1 LDTRLDLDQVRF
13 PDKQLKKCFLD
24 RKLNNLTNLRMLEAR
39 ILVLI
44 LDLAVRILVLQVR
57 YNSFLRLFLIKY
69 VFNSLLPDFYVR
81 HSTLIKQRIKEGRER
96 VTPLPSIYGCFV

>member
-1 LDTRLDLDQVRF
+1 MLVERNLVR
-13 PDKQLKKCFLD
+13 DHL
-24 RKLNNLTNLRMLEAR
+24 MLH

-44 LDLAVRILVLQVR
+44 LDLARNLVLQAR